1 MKKLSLLSLFLLLSF
16 SVFSQVRFGV
26 RTGLG
31 SSINRVNDLDNTDGN
46 TFSTYK
52 NSFAFTFGPQL
63 DFGISDNAA
72 FVTGLWFTTLN
83 TSYNLTQPGY
93 TFNVVNNSQLLSLPL
108 GFKGYTNEIM
118 TNGKIYFSCLG
129 IADVKVSEKYKS
141 SSYDIIFGIPPYD
154 YEKKYMSMFGA
165 SVQIASGLDL
175 TLGESTAV
183 YGGLFFNHDLFNR
196 TSAKHLDD
204 DKNRAQYNELFT
216 LKHSQVGLE
225 LGVKF

>member
-1 MKKLSLLSLFLLLSF
+1 MKKLSLLSLFLILSL
-16 SVFSQVRFGV
+16 SAFSQVKFGV
-26 RTGLG
+26 RTGWA
-31 SSINRVNDLDNTDGN
+31 STINRVNDLDNTDGN
-46 TFSTYK
+46 TYSTYK

-63 DFGISDNAA
+63 DFSITDNSA

-93 TFNVVNNSQLLSLPL
+93 TFNVVNNAQLLSLPL

-118 TNGKIYFSCLG
+118 TDGKIYFSCLG

-141 SSYDIIFGIPPYD
+141 SSYNLIVPAPYD
-154 YEKKYMSMFGA
+154 YQRKYQSLFGA
-165 SVQIASGLDL
+165 SVQLSTGLDL

-183 YGGLFFNHDLFNR
+183 YGGIFFNHDLFNR

-204 DKNRAQYNELFT
+204 NKNRAQYNELFT
-216 LKHSQVGLE
+216 LKHSQIGLE